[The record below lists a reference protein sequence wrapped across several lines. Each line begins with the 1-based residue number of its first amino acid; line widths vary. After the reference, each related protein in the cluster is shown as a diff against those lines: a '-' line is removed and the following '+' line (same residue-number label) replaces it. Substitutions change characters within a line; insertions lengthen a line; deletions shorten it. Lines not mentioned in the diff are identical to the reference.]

1 MRKFVIILISAIVL
15 TFNFDISAQTE
26 RNQTEGC
33 PFRFVLESPIG
44 TGWSPS
50 FGINITVDGID
61 YGIVKLPWGTLSAE
75 ETVFL
80 PSGEVQFFWKG
91 GTSVASIHYFEIYN
105 SFDKLIYTV
114 PDMFPVGLLFT
125 YQNECPDCIPLTD
138 FEGEYIQETKLVNLN
153 WTAPESE
160 NVTGFNILRNGELID
175 HVASTIHS
183 YTSQT
188 DTLATGDY
196 KYCVVPVYPYVCNL
210 DEKCFETYINNVR
223 VKNFSSAFQVYP
235 NPASNELHVQ
245 SSKFKV
251 QNIEVFDIY
260 GRKCHV
266 SRVTRHENTIDIS
279 NLTNGIYFVKITT
292 DEGIVVK
299 KVIKQ

>member
-1 MRKFVIILISAIVL
+1 MRKFVILLISAIVFSL
-15 TFNFDISAQTE
+15 SVNLYA
-26 RNQTEGC
+26 QTEGC
-33 PFRFVLESPIG
+33 SFRFALGSIG
-44 TGWSPS
+44 FGWPDP
-50 FGINITVDGID
+50 FGIEVSVDGVEL
-61 YGIVKLPWGTLSAE
+61 GVVRLPWGIPSAE
-75 ETVFL
+75 ETLLL
-80 PSGEVQFFWKG
+80 PSGKIDFSWTG
-91 GTSVASIHYFEIYN
+91 GTILKVQYYFEIYN
-105 SFDKLIYTV
+105 SSNQLIYTT
-114 PDMFPVGLLFT
+114 PEMLTVGLFYT
-125 YQNECPDCIPLTD
+125 YQNECPECIPLTD